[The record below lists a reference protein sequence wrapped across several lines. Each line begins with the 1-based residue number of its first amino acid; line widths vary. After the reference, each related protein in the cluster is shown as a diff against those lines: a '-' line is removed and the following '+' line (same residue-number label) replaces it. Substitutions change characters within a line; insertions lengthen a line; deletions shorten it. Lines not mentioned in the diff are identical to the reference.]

1 MKTTKHIDCEH
12 CESRYK
18 SIFCDL
24 KGEQLATLNES
35 KGCNI
40 FKKGQTIFSE
50 GFFPQGLFCVNSG
63 KIKISQ
69 AGDNGR
75 EQIIRL
81 TKEGDILGYR
91 ALLSGEKYS
100 ASAVA
105 LEDCNVC
112 LIPKDIFFSI
122 VESESSL
129 SMQIMKLLS
138 HDLGKAEHKI
148 TDLAQKPVR
157 ERMAEAILF
166 LKETYGTESDGKT
179 LNVTLSRE
187 DIANIVGTATETAI
201 RLLSEFKTDLMIEL
215 QSKKIKIVNA
225 DKLIKT
231 ANIHD

>member
-1 MKTTKHIDCEH
+1 MKSNKHLDCEH
-12 CESRYK
+12 CEARYK

-24 KGEQLATLNES
+24 KGEHIAAINEH

-40 FKKGQTIFSE
+40 YKKGQTIFSE

-63 KIKISQ
+63 KIKLSQ
-69 AGDNGR
+69 SGDNGR

-81 TKEGDILGYR
+81 IKDGDILGYR

-112 LIPKDIFFSI
+112 LIPKDIFFRVI
-122 VESESSL
+122 ESEASL

-148 TDLAQKPVR
+148 TNLAQKPVR

-179 LNVTLSRE
+179 LNIALSRE
-187 DIANIVGTATETAI
+187 EIANIVGTATETAI
-201 RLLSEFKTDLMIEL
+201 RLLSEFKADSIIEL
-215 QSKKIKIVNA
+215 QTKKIKIINY
-225 DKLIKT
+225 DKLVKS
-231 ANIHD
+231 ANIRD

>member
-1 MKTTKHIDCEH
+1 MKATKHLDCEH
-12 CESRYK
+12 CEARYK

-24 KGEQLATLNES
+24 KGDHLAEINEH

-40 FKKGQTIFSE
+40 YKKGQTIFSE
-50 GFFPQGLFCVNSG
+50 GFFPQGLFCINSG

-69 AGDNGR
+69 VGDNGR

-91 ALLSGEKYS
+91 ALLSGGKYS

-105 LEDCNVC
+105 LEDCSIC
-112 LIPKDIFFSI
+112 LIPKDIFFKVI
-122 VESESSL
+122 EGESSL

-138 HDLGKAEHKI
+138 TDLGKAEHKI

-166 LKETYGTESDGKT
+166 LKETYGTENDGKT
-179 LNVTLSRE
+179 LNVSLSRE
-187 DIANIVGTATETAI
+187 EIANVVGTATETAI
-201 RLLSEFKTDLMIEL
+201 RLLSEFKSDAIIEL
-215 QSKKIKIVNA
+215 QAKKIKIVNYE
-225 DKLIKT
+225 KLIKT

>member
-1 MKTTKHIDCEH
+1 MKATKHIDCEH

-24 KGEQLATLNES
+24 KGEHLEIINEH
-35 KGCNI
+35 KGCN
-40 FKKGQTIFSE
+40 FYKKGQTIFSE
-50 GFFPQGLFCVNSG
+50 GFFPQGLFCINAG
-63 KIKISQ
+63 KVKVSQ

-81 TKEGDILGYR
+81 TKDGDILGYR

-105 LEDCNVC
+105 IEDCSVC
-112 LIPKDIFFSI
+112 LIPKEVFFKVI
-122 VESESSL
+122 ESESSL

-166 LKETYGTESDGKT
+166 LRETYGTESDGKT
-179 LNVTLSRE
+179 LNVSLSRE
-187 DIANIVGTATETAI
+187 EIANVVGTATETAI
-201 RLLSEFKTDLMIEL
+201 RLLSEFKTDAIIEL
-215 QSKKIKIVNA
+215 QAKKIKIINYN
-225 DKLIKT
+225 KLVKT

>member
-1 MKTTKHIDCEH
+1 MKATKHLDCEH

-24 KGEQLATLNES
+24 KGEQLAAINDN

-40 FKKGQTIFSE
+40 YKKGQIIFSE
-50 GFFPQGLFCVNSG
+50 GFFPQGLFCINAG
-63 KIKISQ
+63 KVKVAQ

-105 LEDCNVC
+105 IEDCSVC
-112 LIPKDIFFSI
+112 LIPKDVFFKVI
-122 VESESSL
+122 ESESSL

-179 LNVTLSRE
+179 LNVSLSRE
-187 DIANIVGTATETAI
+187 EIANVVGTATETAI
-201 RLLSEFKTDLMIEL
+201 RLLSEFKTDTIIEL
-215 QSKKIKIVNA
+215 QAKKIKIINYN
-225 DKLIKT
+225 KLVKT

>member
-1 MKTTKHIDCEH
+1 MKATKNIECEN
-12 CESRYK
+12 CEARYK

-24 KGEQLATLNES
+24 KSEHLAVINEH

-40 FKKGQTIFSE
+40 YKKGQTIFSE
-50 GFFPQGLFCVNSG
+50 GFFPQGLFCINAG

-69 AGDNGR
+69 ASNNGR
-75 EQIIRL
+75 EQIVRL
-81 TKEGDILGYR
+81 TKEGDILSYR

-112 LIPKDIFFSI
+112 LIPKEIFFKVI
-122 VESESSL
+122 ESESSL

-138 HDLGKAEHKI
+138 HDLGKAEHKM

-157 ERMAEAILF
+157 ERMAEALLF

-179 LNVTLSRE
+179 LSITLSRE
-187 DIANIVGTATETAI
+187 EIANVVGTATETAI
-201 RLLSEFKTDLMIEL
+201 RLLSEFKADGVIEL
-215 QSKKIKIVNA
+215 QAKKIKIINSE
-225 DKLIKT
+225 KLIKT

>member
-1 MKTTKHIDCEH
+1 MKATKHIDCEH
-12 CESRYK
+12 CESRNK

-24 KGEQLATLNES
+24 KGEHLEIINEH
-35 KGCNI
+35 KGCN
-40 FKKGQTIFSE
+40 FYKKGQTIFSE
-50 GFFPQGLFCVNSG
+50 GFFPQGLFCINAG
-63 KIKISQ
+63 KVKVSQ

-81 TKEGDILGYR
+81 TKDGDILGYR

-105 LEDCNVC
+105 IEDCSVC
-112 LIPKDIFFSI
+112 LIPKEVFFKVI
-122 VESESSL
+122 ESESSL

-166 LKETYGTESDGKT
+166 LRETYGTESDGKT
-179 LNVTLSRE
+179 LNVSLSRE
-187 DIANIVGTATETAI
+187 EIANVVGTATETAI
-201 RLLSEFKTDLMIEL
+201 RLLSEFKTDAIIEL
-215 QSKKIKIVNA
+215 QAKKIKIINYN
-225 DKLIKT
+225 KLVKT

>member
-1 MKTTKHIDCEH
+1 MKSNKHLNCEH

-24 KGEQLATLNES
+24 KGEQLDAINS
-35 KGCNI
+35 HKGCNI
-40 FKKGQTIFSE
+40 YKKGQVIFSE
-50 GFFPQGLFCVNSG
+50 GYFPLGLFCINSG
-63 KIKISQ
+63 KIKIAQ
-69 AGDNGR
+69 VGDTGR

-81 TKEGDILGYR
+81 TKEGDIMGYR

-100 ASAVA
+100 ASAIA
-105 LEDCNVC
+105 LEDCSVC
-112 LIPKDIFFSI
+112 LIPKDVFFKVI
-122 VESESSL
+122 ESETSL

-148 TDLAQKPVR
+148 TELAQKPVR

-179 LNVTLSRE
+179 LSASLSRE

-201 RLLSEFKTDLMIEL
+201 RILSEFKSDMIIEL
-215 QSKKIKIVNA
+215 QTKKIKIL
-225 DKLIKT
+225 DYPKLVKT

>member
-1 MKTTKHIDCEH
+1 MKATKHIDCEH

-24 KGEQLATLNES
+24 KGEHLDTINEHKS
-35 KGCNI
+35 CNI
-40 FKKGQTIFSE
+40 YKKGQTIFSE
-50 GFFPQGLFCVNSG
+50 GFFPQGLYCLNSG
-63 KIKISQ
+63 KVKVAQ

-91 ALLSGEKYS
+91 ALLSGDKYS

-105 LEDCNVC
+105 LEDCSIC
-112 LIPKDIFFSI
+112 LIPKDIFFKVI
-122 VESESSL
+122 ESEASL

-138 HDLGKAEHKI
+138 NDLGKAEHKI

-179 LNVTLSRE
+179 LNIVLSRE
-187 DIANIVGTATETAI
+187 EIANVVGTATETAI
-201 RLLSEFKTDLMIEL
+201 RLLSEFKTDAIIEL
-215 QSKKIKIVNA
+215 QAKKIKIINYN
-225 DKLIKT
+225 KLVKT